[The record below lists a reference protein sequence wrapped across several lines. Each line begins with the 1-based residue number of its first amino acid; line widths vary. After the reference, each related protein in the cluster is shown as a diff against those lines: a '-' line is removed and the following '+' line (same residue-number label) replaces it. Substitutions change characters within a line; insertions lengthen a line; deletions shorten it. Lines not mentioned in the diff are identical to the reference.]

1 MKVFR
6 KTVLFICVLLAP
18 VTLDAQRVGLSIS
31 AVGSPSPRVPSSAA
45 TAPAALPQMPAL
57 PQPLPAAPHVSLS
70 SLDLTLKPLNL
81 SSIHLAPPMSISPL
95 RLRSRVLPALPFAL
109 ARGGG
114 DGLPT
119 SAGVPLFSWWSGFL
133 PPFFPKAL

>member
-57 PQPLPAAPHVSLS
+57 PRPLPAAPHVSLS

-109 ARGGG
+109 DPVAARG
-114 DGLPT
+114 
-119 SAGVPLFSWWSGFL
+119 
-133 PPFFPKAL
+133 FPQMCADPS